1 LPEAH
6 VEASTPGSVL
16 LAGIL
21 LKLGLYG
28 LIIFPI
34 NMLPEISFRLAPFVC
49 GISILGAVY
58 TANTAIRQQDLKRV
72 IAYSSVSHMCVATLG
87 LFSLQ
92 PCGIQAGLYQGISH
106 GFISVALFIL
116 VGCIYDRFGS
126 RDIQKY
132 TGLARLMP
140 AYAVFLTFF
149 TLANLAVPGFS
160 SFVGEFGLLYCAFS
174 FSIIGGLFV
183 LLTVILV
190 GGYSLLLNNRILF
203 GDINKTTLEEI
214 SDLTSKEVII
224 SLLLAFFVIICGVNG
239 ELISNLFL
247 TDINP
252 MISNLIL
259 EVNTR

>member
-1 LPEAH
+1 
-6 VEASTPGSVL
+6 
-16 LAGIL
+16 
-21 LKLGLYG
+21 
-28 LIIFPI
+28 
-34 NMLPEISFRLAPFVC
+34 
-49 GISILGAVY
+49 
-58 TANTAIRQQDLKRV
+58 
-72 IAYSSVSHMCVATLG
+72 
-87 LFSLQ
+87 
-92 PCGIQAGLYQGISH
+92 
-106 GFISVALFIL
+106 
-116 VGCIYDRFGS
+116 
-126 RDIQKY
+126 
-132 TGLARLMP
+132 MP

-160 SFVGEFGLLYCAFS
+160 SFVGEFGLLYCAFN